1 MRRWRIGN
9 QKDQTLID
17 GLPIRILKD
26 FRPVHDWVLEP
37 GDLLYL
43 PPGWSHEGTAVG
55 NDCMTC
61 SVGFRSPSPVELRQ
75 AFFAALADAPPAD
88 LGESTRPSVSV
99 VDTSRY
105 RDPTGAPTTTPARI
119 PPDMLGTLTDW
130 IRAFRPDD
138 ATIQR
143 FIGCYL
149 TEPKPSVWFDAPDDA
164 GGDVPERG
172 RAQGPDG
179 DDGATVLSPSG
190 LALDRRTRMLYSDT
204 AVYINGDVLTPP
216 RRSLV
221 WLRRLAD
228 QRALDAADAHQ
239 AMQDPHLQGTLQ
251 DWIATGWVHLADD

>member
-1 MRRWRIGN
+1 
-9 QKDQTLID
+9 
-17 GLPIRILKD
+17 
-26 FRPVHDWVLEP
+26 
-37 GDLLYL
+37 
-43 PPGWSHEGTAVG
+43 
-55 NDCMTC
+55 
-61 SVGFRSPSPVELRQ
+61 
-75 AFFAALADAPPAD
+75 
-88 LGESTRPSVSV
+88 
-99 VDTSRY
+99 
-105 RDPTGAPTTTPARI
+105 
-119 PPDMLGTLTDW
+119 MLGTLTDW